1 MANDE
6 NLQRDID
13 RLERALREAVKQ
25 ADTVQSAL
33 DDLEGHRNELA
44 GRLAIARQ
52 AASDYEARLEER
64 RQELARAL
72 EAQAQAKLLEAVGAR
87 NDAATRV
94 VEAIPQLIASFERLD
109 AAREEV
115 AERVAETQTH
125 LGRRPEAAPEPE
137 KLELEWARLI
147 AFVRE
152 RAQLA
157 LDIELVEAAVS
168 SPLGHEIEKLPEH
181 LQVIARRRWQEQ
193 IRSARAGSGHHNR
206 D

>member
-1 MANDE
+1 MANEE
-6 NLQRDID
+6 NLQRDIAT
-13 RLERALREAVKQ
+13 LERALREAAKQ
-25 ADTVQSAL
+25 ADTVQTAL

-72 EAQAQAKLLEAVGAR
+72 EAEAQAKLLEAVGAR
-87 NDAATRV
+87 DDAADRV

-109 AAREEV
+109 AAREKV

-125 LGRRPEAAPEPE
+125 LGHSPDVAPEPE
-137 KLELEWARLI
+137 SLELEWARLI
-147 AFVRE
+147 NFIRE

-181 LQVIARRRWQEQ
+181 LQVIARRRWQEL
-193 IRSARAGSGHHNR
+193 IRSARAGTGHHNR
-206 D
+206 E

>member
-1 MANDE
+1 MANEE
-6 NLQRDID
+6 NLQRDIAT
-13 RLERALREAVKQ
+13 LERALREAAKQ

-72 EAQAQAKLLEAVGAR
+72 EAQAQAKLLEAVGER
-87 NDAATRV
+87 DDAANRA
-94 VEAIPQLIASFERLD
+94 VEAILQLIASFERLD
-109 AAREEV
+109 AAREKV
-115 AERVAETQTH
+115 IERVAEAQTH
-125 LGRRPEAAPEPE
+125 LGRRPEVALEPE

-193 IRSARAGSGHHNR
+193 IRSARAGTGHHNR